1 MSERTREFLE
11 VSARLTGFSPVELQ
25 GTGMVDVYLQTVE
38 EAGVL
43 DELLAAGEPSGDA
56 ARDVI
61 LLWYCGTWR
70 GQTVS
75 ADAYIAGLQWAAA
88 GAHPVGGRAQGYGA
102 WAVPPEE
109 AAP

>member
-1 MSERTREFLE
+1 MSDRTRRFVE
-11 VSARLTGFSPVELQ
+11 VSARLTGFSPVDLH
-25 GTGMVDVYLQTVE
+25 GTGMVDVYAQTVE
-38 EAGVL
+38 DAGVL
-43 DELLAAGEPSGDA
+43 DDLLGAADPDGDA

-70 GQTVS
+70 GETVS

-102 WAVPPEE
+102 WAVPPQS
-109 AAP
+109 ATP